1 MELEEKGKKKVEES
15 CPSKEKVT
23 KKEKEEPAAPPA
35 PAAAAAALTSPVEI
49 ATIAVT
55 DDSQTPLGLNVV
67 VRVPD
72 DPLPDV
78 LVKPKP
84 NLQSFK
90 VDGIHYQRG
99 SSPSSHLQYPL
110 SSPSKCAAL
119 MKKKKSF
126 TSTWLSVSAKN
137 INFADHLPASNLV
150 LTEKWNPV
158 CPLSPPSL
166 R

>member
-15 CPSKEKVT
+15 CPSKEKVI

-35 PAAAAAALTSPVEI
+35 PAPAPAAALTSPVEI

-55 DDSQTPLGLNVV
+55 DDSQIPLGLNVA

-90 VDGIHYQRG
+90 VDGVHYQRG
-99 SSPSSHLQYPL
+99 S
-110 SSPSKCAAL
+110 
-119 MKKKKSF
+119 
-126 TSTWLSVSAKN
+126 
-137 INFADHLPASNLV
+137 
-150 LTEKWNPV
+150 
-158 CPLSPPSL
+158 
-166 R
+166 

>member
-15 CPSKEKVT
+15 CPTKEKVSR
-23 KKEKEEPAAPPA
+23 KEKEEPPPPA
-35 PAAAAAALTSPVEI
+35 PAAQTAPVEI

-55 DDSQTPLGLNVV
+55 DDSQMPLGLNVV

-90 VDGIHYQRG
+90 VDDILNQRG
-99 SSPSSHLQYPL
+99 S
-110 SSPSKCAAL
+110 
-119 MKKKKSF
+119 
-126 TSTWLSVSAKN
+126 
-137 INFADHLPASNLV
+137 
-150 LTEKWNPV
+150 
-158 CPLSPPSL
+158 
-166 R
+166 

>member
-15 CPSKEKVT
+15 CPSKEKVSR
-23 KKEKEEPAAPPA
+23 KEKEEPPAPPD
-35 PAAAAAALTSPVEI
+35 LTSPEV

-55 DDSQTPLGLNVV
+55 DDIQIPLGLNVV

-90 VDGIHYQRG
+90 VDDIDNERD
-99 SSPSSHLQYPL
+99 S
-110 SSPSKCAAL
+110 
-119 MKKKKSF
+119 
-126 TSTWLSVSAKN
+126 
-137 INFADHLPASNLV
+137 
-150 LTEKWNPV
+150 
-158 CPLSPPSL
+158 
-166 R
+166 

>member
-15 CPSKEKVT
+15 CPSKEKVIR
-23 KKEKEEPAAPPA
+23 KEKEEAPAPPA
-35 PAAAAAALTSPVEI
+35 QTSPVEI

-55 DDSQTPLGLNVV
+55 DDSQIPLGLNVV

-90 VDGIHYQRG
+90 VNKR
-99 SSPSSHLQYPL
+99 
-110 SSPSKCAAL
+110 
-119 MKKKKSF
+119 
-126 TSTWLSVSAKN
+126 
-137 INFADHLPASNLV
+137 
-150 LTEKWNPV
+150 LT
-158 CPLSPPSL
+158 LGQSD
-166 R
+166 

>member
-15 CPSKEKVT
+15 CPSKEKVSR
-23 KKEKEEPAAPPA
+23 KEKEEPATPA
-35 PAAAAAALTSPVEI
+35 PAPAPAPAKTSPVEI

-84 NLQSFK
+84 NLQAFK
-90 VDGIHYQRG
+90 VDDIF
-99 SSPSSHLQYPL
+99 SL
-110 SSPSKCAAL
+110 SERL
-119 MKKKKSF
+119 
-126 TSTWLSVSAKN
+126 
-137 INFADHLPASNLV
+137 
-150 LTEKWNPV
+150 LTK
-158 CPLSPPSL
+158 
-166 R
+166 

>member
-15 CPSKEKVT
+15 CPSKEKVSR
-23 KKEKEEPAAPPA
+23 KEKEEPATPATPA
-35 PAAAAAALTSPVEI
+35 PAPVPAPAKTSPVEI

-84 NLQSFK
+84 NLQAFK
-90 VDGIHYQRG
+90 VDDIF
-99 SSPSSHLQYPL
+99 SL
-110 SSPSKCAAL
+110 SERL
-119 MKKKKSF
+119 
-126 TSTWLSVSAKN
+126 
-137 INFADHLPASNLV
+137 
-150 LTEKWNPV
+150 LTK
-158 CPLSPPSL
+158 
-166 R
+166 

>member
-15 CPSKEKVT
+15 CPSKEKVSR
-23 KKEKEEPAAPPA
+23 KEKEDPPA
-35 PAAAAAALTSPVEI
+35 PLAPPVPALTSPEI

-55 DDSQTPLGLNVV
+55 DDTQTPLGLNVV

-84 NLQSFK
+84 DLQSFK
-90 VDGIHYQRG
+90 VDVRFITRED
-99 SSPSSHLQYPL
+99 PDLVIINCQYPV
-110 SSPSKCAAL
+110 SSASKCAAL
-119 MKKKKSF
+119 LKKKKSF

-137 INFADHLPASNLV
+137 INFADHLPASRLV

-158 CPLSPPSL
+158 CQLTPPSL